1 MRIIIYGAGAVGS
14 VIGGYLHNTGHET
27 ILICSKANAEAI
39 AKNGLQLSGIKGDF
53 TINLPA
59 VDDIE
64 AVEFKEDDIIF
75 LTMKTFDTQEAIEK
89 IDKNAHGLKAVC
101 FQNAIRNEEIAAKKF
116 KSVYGGI
123 VFFGAKYLKPGI
135 ITHVAENSLG
145 IGKYP
150 TGVDPFVERLCEMLT
165 NAGFTAT
172 PYPEIM
178 AVKWSKLFRNLS
190 NALFGITGMSLLEGI
205 KFEAPRMMMADIL
218 EEAKQVT
225 DAEGIEIVPLA
236 GQQPVDKMISS
247 LRKPGDRDFEVSGE
261 EKMMLRPSTWQDL
274 YLKRGRTE
282 VEYLNGE
289 IVRMGKANGI
299 KTPYNS
305 LMVKIVSRMAEEGIE
320 PGAYTVEQLN
330 EMIKQNLA

>member
-14 VIGGYLHNTGHET
+14 VIGGYLHHAGHET
-27 ILICSKANAEAI
+27 ILVCSKANAEAI
-39 AKNGLQLSGIKGDF
+39 SKNGLQIDGIKGDF
-53 TINLPA
+53 TITIPV
-59 VDDIE
+59 VDTIE
-64 AVEFKEDDIIF
+64 AVDFKADDIIF
-75 LTMKTFDTQEAIEK
+75 LTMKTFDTEEAIEK
-89 IDKNAHGLKAVC
+89 INKTAYGLKTVC
-101 FQNAIRNEEIAAKKF
+101 FQNAIQNEPLAAEKF
-116 KSVYGGI
+116 ESVYGGI
-123 VFFGAKYLKPGI
+123 VFFGAKYLKPGM

-150 TGVDPFVERLCEMLT
+150 NGVDPFVENLCEMLT
-165 NAGFTAT
+165 SAGFNAT
-172 PYPEIM
+172 PYPDIM

-205 KFEAPRMMMADIL
+205 KYEAPRMMMADIL
-218 EEAKQVT
+218 DEAKQVA

-236 GQQPVDKMISS
+236 GQQPVDKMITS
-247 LRKPGDRDFEVSGE
+247 LRKPGDRDFEVSGA

-305 LMVKIVSRMAEEGIE
+305 LMVKIVSQMADEGIL
-320 PGAYTVEQLN
+320 PGAYTVEQLSK
-330 EMIKQNLA
+330 MLKQD